1 MAQFDRPEE
10 ETDAVPLPTEMA
22 GGCLSCF
29 FTYISVLLLGVCLHD
44 VEASSCQ
51 RDIHKKVGD
60 TVEFSSCLPTER
72 LTLAKWKYK
81 GSIIAAKNF
90 SEEPQFKGRLDLNPT
105 NFSLTVRGLTL
116 KDSGV
121 FSFLS
126 EDTAGSQRETV
137 TFNLTVHE
145 PITGR
150 IVSNSTWHT
159 LNESCTVLLECQA
172 TSDISNSNITYTWAV
187 RNQTIGGP
195 RLEYII
201 TPQDEDTK
209 LTCTISNEV
218 SEMSATKTVKCRNNT
233 SGTPETDPHLIVLLS
248 VTGVG
253 CVLIVVIVGVTV
265 CVCHRKQRQEV
276 ADLNDLTVYADI
288 SDVAI
293 EDGPMKSC
301 TLYETINN
309 RIDTVTPGPQT
320 VYDKIQVSRMRKASV
335 SPYQDI
341 S

>member
-1 MAQFDRPEE
+1 
-10 ETDAVPLPTEMA
+10 MA

-44 VEASSCQ
+44 VKASSCQ
-51 RDIHKKVGD
+51 LVIHKKVGD
-60 TVEFSSCLPTER
+60 TVEFSSCSPTEGV
-72 LTLAKWKYK
+72 TLAKWKYK
-81 GSIIAAKNF
+81 GSIIADKYNV
-90 SEEPQFKGRLDLNPT
+90 SVEHQFKGRLDLNPT
-105 NFSLTVRGLTL
+105 NFSLTVRRLTL
-116 KDSGV
+116 KDSGD

-126 EDTAGSQRETV
+126 EGKGGSQRGTD
-137 TFNLTVHE
+137 TFTLKVHE
-145 PITGR
+145 PITVI

-159 LNESCTVLLECQA
+159 LNESCTVLLECQE
-172 TSDISNSNITYTWAV
+172 TSDITNSDITYTWAV

-209 LTCTISNEV
+209 FTCTISNHV
-218 SEMSATKTVKCRNNT
+218 SNMSATETVKC
-233 SGTPETDPHLIVLLS
+233 SPGPHLIVLLS

-276 ADLNDLTVYADI
+276 VDSNDLTVYADI

-293 EDGPMKSC
+293 EDGTMKPC
-301 TLYETINN
+301 TLYETIDH

-335 SPYQDI
+335 SPYQEI